1 MRPAPAA
8 QLRPALVAAALAI
21 GPGPAMAQLRVDITE
36 GVAAPMPIA
45 VPAFPAS
52 APADTPAGETAALG
66 RQVAQIVENNLRGSG
81 LFRPVASTGFPLV
94 LMPQVTNP
102 GFLQWRATNAQAL
115 VTGFVTANADGTLTI
130 GCYLYDI
137 LAETE
142 LARQG
147 FTVQPA
153 GWRRAAHKCSDL
165 VYSRL
170 TGEEPY
176 FDSRVVYVSETG
188 PRTRRVKRLAIMDQ
202 DGANHRFLTSG
213 QNLVLMPRFSPT
225 QQTITYMSFEGD
237 RPRVW
242 LYDLGSGRQR
252 PVGNFATMSFAPR
265 FAPDGQRLL
274 FSVTGGGGSNIV
286 LHDIATGTNRR
297 LTSGSAI
304 DTSPSFS
311 PDGQRIVFESDRG
324 GRQQLYV
331 MNADGSGVERI
342 TFGDG
347 QAASPV
353 WSPRGDLIAFTR
365 IQGGRFRIAI
375 IRPDG
380 TGERVLTDGWQDEN
394 PSWSPNGR
402 VIMFSRQERGGRSTL
417 HAVDLTGRAE
427 RLVPTPLEASDPA
440 WGPLLP

>member
-1 MRPAPAA
+1 MRPVLLALAITLVAPLAAPAA
-8 QLRPALVAAALAI
+8 
-21 GPGPAMAQLRVDITE
+21 AQLRVDITT
-36 GVAAPMPIA
+36 GVQAPMPIA

-52 APADTPAGETAALG
+52 SPAPTPAGETGALG
-66 RQVAQIVENNLRGSG
+66 RQVAEIVENNLRGSG
-81 LFRPVASTGFPLV
+81 LFRPVSSAGFPLV
-94 LMPQVTNP
+94 LMPQVTSP
-102 GFLQWRATNAQAL
+102 GFQQWRATNAQAL
-115 VTGFVTANADGTLTI
+115 VTGFVTANADGSITV

-137 LAETE
+137 FAETE

-153 GWRRAAHKCSDL
+153 GWRRAAHKCADL
-165 VYSRL
+165 VYARL
-170 TGEEPY
+170 TGEDPY

-213 QNLVLMPRFSPT
+213 QNLVLMPRFSPNE
-225 QQTITYMSFEGD
+225 QTITYMSFEAD

-242 LYDLGSGRQR
+242 LYELGSGRQR

-265 FAPDGQRLL
+265 FSPDGRRLL
-274 FSVTGGGGSNIV
+274 FSVTGGGGSNI
-286 LHDIATGTNRR
+286 LAYDIASGSSRR

-324 GRQQLYV
+324 GAQQLYV
-331 MNADGSGVERI
+331 MNADGSGAQRI
-342 TFGDG
+342 SFGDG
-347 QAASPV
+347 RAASPV

-365 IQGGRFRIAI
+365 IQGGRFRIAVM
-375 IRPDG
+375 RPDG
-380 TGERVLTDGWQDEN
+380 SGERILTDGWQDES

-402 VIMFSRQERGGRSTL
+402 VIMFSRQERSGRTSL

-427 RLVPTPLEASDPA
+427 RRVPTPLEASDPA